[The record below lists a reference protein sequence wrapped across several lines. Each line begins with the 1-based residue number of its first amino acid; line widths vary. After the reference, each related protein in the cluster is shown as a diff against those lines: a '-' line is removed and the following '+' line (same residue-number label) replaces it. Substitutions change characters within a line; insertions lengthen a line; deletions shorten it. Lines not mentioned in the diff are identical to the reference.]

1 MTTVSST
8 NQQEVVMQ

>member
-8 NQQEVVMQ
+8 NYL